1 MTRYA
6 ARTTVSVSAS
16 IAEVEG
22 LIARFGAQRF
32 AYSWD
37 EDQDVVA
44 FEANGHPVKI
54 AIPRPGPPDFMRQQE
69 REQERRRK
77 WRVMVLTIKAL
88 LVAVEEEVLSFED
101 AFLAHLILDTG
112 ETIGQAMRPRLE
124 AAQRSRVLSLPEARD
139 VR

>member
-16 IAEVEG
+16 VAEIEG

-37 EDQDVVA
+37 ELQDVVA

-54 AIPRPGPPDFMRQQE
+54 AMPRPGPPDFARQQE

-88 LVAVEEEVLSFED
+88 LVAVEEEVLTFED
-101 AFLAHLILDTG
+101 AFLAHFMTDSG
-112 ETIGQAMRPRLE
+112 QTIGEAMRPRLKE
-124 AAQRSRVLSLPEARD
+124 AQRSHVLALPER
-139 VR
+139 